1 MEVDIPLEKGNQSI
15 KEQVEMNLCGDC
27 LFIGNLHTLWVLAAH
42 GICLLMVCGL
52 NKNVPHRFIYLNTLS
67 SVGATVFGR
76 IRKCVFVG

>member
-27 LFIGNLHTLWVLAAH
+27 LSIGNLHTLWVLAAH
-42 GICLLMVCGL
+42 GICLLMECGL

-76 IRKCVFVG
+76 IRRCVFVG